1 MGISPC
7 APPRAKTTRQR
18 KPLEPIQVQAHF
30 VGGAARRDILD
41 GSAVLCIVSGDDTDR
56 DETAYWLIAL
66 YEGDRCTGFRLTEFG
81 TGDVYDVPR
90 SLDSCTCGD
99 ATYRP
104 DRPGGCRHQQALR
117 QALPTVANAA

>member
-1 MGISPC
+1 MSNLA
-7 APPRAKTTRQR
+7 APVPRVNASRPR
-18 KPLEPIQVQAHF
+18 KPLCPVSVAAHF
-30 VGGAARRDILD
+30 VGGVTRRDILD
-41 GSAVLCIVSGDDTDR
+41 GSAVLSIVSGDATNR
-56 DETAYWLIAL
+56 DESAFWCLAL
-66 YEGDRCTGFRLTEFG
+66 YDGDRCVGFCLTKFG

-104 DRPGGCRHQQALR
+104 DRPGGCKHVAALR